1 MAQMFLKFS
10 ERTYCPQLKLNTYS
24 YSMEPMTN
32 ETSILTLNVVRTDD
46 RITVKVNCAGL
57 YALQFESRVGV

>member
-1 MAQMFLKFS
+1 
-10 ERTYCPQLKLNTYS
+10 
-24 YSMEPMTN
+24 MEPMRN
-32 ETSILTLNVVRTDD
+32 EPSILTVNVVRTDD